1 MILDRVAWI
10 ALACLATG
18 AVLLVLL
25 VPHASS
31 SPLYSGLG
39 VVALLLTWA
48 GLIRRGPRRRTGW
61 VLLISGFA
69 GFVVGD
75 GVYLAE
81 QATQLGAYPAPS
93 DAVYLASYLLLAAGA
108 LVMVRGRRDGRDV
121 TALLDALII
130 ATGVGIMAAV
140 FVVGPL
146 ATDSSLSA
154 LAKVVY
160 STYPVADIV
169 LLVILVRLWATPG
182 ARTASFRF
190 LLAAFLATLA
200 ADALW
205 NVTIFMGALL
215 PPRLATCC
223 GSPAMYSWRPR
234 HGRRRW

>member
-81 QATQLGAYPAPS
+81 QATQLGPTRR
-93 DAVYLASYLLLAAGA
+93 LL
-108 LVMVRGRRDGRDV
+108 MRC
-121 TALLDALII
+121 I
-130 ATGVGIMAAV
+130 
-140 FVVGPL
+140 
-146 ATDSSLSA
+146 S
-154 LAKVVY
+154 
-160 STYPVADIV
+160 
-169 LLVILVRLWATPG
+169 
-182 ARTASFRF
+182 
-190 LLAAFLATLA
+190 
-200 ADALW
+200 
-205 NVTIFMGALL
+205 
-215 PPRLATCC
+215 PPTC
-223 GSPAMYSWRPR
+223 SWRPVPWSWSAAA
-234 HGRRRW
+234 GTVEM